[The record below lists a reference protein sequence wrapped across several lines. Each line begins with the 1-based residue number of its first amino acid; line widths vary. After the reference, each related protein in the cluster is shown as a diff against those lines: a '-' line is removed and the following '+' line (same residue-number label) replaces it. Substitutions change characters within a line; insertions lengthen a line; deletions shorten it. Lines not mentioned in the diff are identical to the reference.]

1 MKNSAQG
8 TPNERPYDRHY
19 PTARFL
25 FEENPLAE
33 ACAIR
38 SVMAQQPNPD
48 RALIAQFQQGDQ
60 RAFEILFARHRDQV
74 YTKLYLLVRDHD
86 VAADLFQ
93 DVFIKVV
100 DVLRSGRYN
109 EEGKF
114 LPWVL
119 RIAHN
124 AGIDHFRRL
133 KKMPMSRGSE
143 EFDLLGNIADGGA
156 TREEEMIGER
166 IGEDLQALVD
176 QLPVEQRDVV
186 HMRMTKGMS
195 FKDIAEETDVSIN
208 TALGRMRYAL
218 INLRRMMAEQDVSLT
233 LD

>member
-1 MKNSAQG
+1 
-8 TPNERPYDRHY
+8 
-19 PTARFL
+19 
-25 FEENPLAE
+25 
-33 ACAIR
+33 
-38 SVMAQQPNPD
+38 MAQQPTPD

-100 DVLRSGRYN
+100 DVLRGGKYN

-114 LPWVL
+114 LPWVM

-124 AGIDHFRRL
+124 AGIDHFRRQ
-133 KKMPMSRGSE
+133 KKMPLSRGTE
-143 EFDLLGNIADGGA
+143 EYDLLGGLQDGEM
-156 TREEEMIGER
+156 TMEEEIISER
-166 IGEDLQALVD
+166 ILSDVRHLVE
-176 QLPVEQRDVV
+176 QLPEEQREVV
-186 HMRMTKGMS
+186 MMRMYKEMS
-195 FKDIAEETDVSIN
+195 FKDIAESTGVSIN

-218 INLRRMMAEQDVSLT
+218 INLRKLMVEQDVSLT

>member
-1 MKNSAQG
+1 
-8 TPNERPYDRHY
+8 
-19 PTARFL
+19 
-25 FEENPLAE
+25 
-33 ACAIR
+33 
-38 SVMAQQPNPD
+38 MAQKNAQD
-48 RALIAQFQQGDQ
+48 RALIAEFQQGNE
-60 RAFEILFARHRDQV
+60 RAFDVLFARHRDQV

-124 AGIDHFRRL
+124 AGIDHFRRQ
-133 KKMPMSRGSE
+133 KKMPMSRGTE
-143 EFDLLGNIADGGA
+143 EFDLLGNIPQEGPN
-156 TREEEMIGER
+156 REDELIEAR
-166 IGEDLQALVD
+166 IVSDLQELVV
-176 QLPVEQRDVV
+176 QLPEEQREVI
-186 HMRMTKGMS
+186 HMRVYKGMS
-195 FKDIAEETDVSIN
+195 FKDIAESTDVSIN